1 MVCVSPAFQTTPL
14 VGYVTGGAATS
25 NTPRATN
32 GLAFTI
38 QETYARAKRARE
50 ENESMFTS
58 WKSVGLE
65 GLKGEWEFVREGD
78 LVEALEVEPAGP

>member
-1 MVCVSPAFQTTPL
+1 
-14 VGYVTGGAATS
+14 
-25 NTPRATN
+25 
-32 GLAFTI
+32 
-38 QETYARAKRARE
+38 
-50 ENESMFTS
+50 MFTS